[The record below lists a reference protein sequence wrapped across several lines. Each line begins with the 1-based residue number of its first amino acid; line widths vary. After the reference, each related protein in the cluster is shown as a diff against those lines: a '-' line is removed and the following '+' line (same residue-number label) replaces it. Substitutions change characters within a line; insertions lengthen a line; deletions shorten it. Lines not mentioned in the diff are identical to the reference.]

1 MTGLR
6 LPICVAAVVAFTAT
20 VESQRTIHIVV
31 TDTPRP
37 VSAAVEQIE
46 RQFGQRVTYEDV
58 IYVHP
63 DDVRDATSEIRRDG
77 RTSPKIFAM
86 RSGSIDIEYTPA
98 GKSTVAQVG
107 DILARVVAQSRA
119 IGNAGEFRVERVDGG
134 HHVIPVAVKGRSG
147 QIEPFIPLLD
157 TRITLD
163 RREENGM
170 NAFLRIIGAVAGTS
184 GRALEPG
191 LSPTNRFFQR
201 KVTLGADHEPARD
214 VLWRALNELG
224 GDLSWRLLCGAGD
237 AATCA
242 LNVHW
247 VSTRSNVK

>member
-1 MTGLR
+1 MAGLK
-6 LPICVAAVVAFTAT
+6 LPVLIAVVSAFAMS
-20 VESQRTIHIVV
+20 VHSQRSIHIAVSN
-31 TDTPRP
+31 TPRP
-37 VSAAVEQIE
+37 VSAAVEQVE
-46 RQFGQRVTYEDV
+46 RLFGQRVTYEDV
-58 IYVHP
+58 AYVHP
-63 DDVRDATSEIRRDG
+63 DDMRDVTSEIRRDG

-98 GKSTVAQVG
+98 RESAVAQVG
-107 DILARVVAQSRA
+107 AILDRVVAQSKA

-157 TRITLD
+157 TRITLE
-163 RREENGM
+163 RREESGM
-170 NAFLRIIGAVAGTS
+170 NAFLRIVGAVAGTS

-201 KVTLGADHEPARD
+201 SVTLGADKEPARD

-224 GDLSWRLLCGAGD
+224 GDLSWKLLCGAGNSP
-237 AATCA
+237 TCA
-242 LNVHW
+242 LNVHL